1 MSELKLEIRKQTA
14 QDIGVRVEDRFEAM
28 KLEQARA
35 QGAHEMALQLQRQVE
50 ALHAHVDKEIDAG
63 LYPDLKFA
71 SIIKQWVTRASA
83 VCGSG
88 AQSAANSVLVA
99 KGKVQ
104 AVEDA
109 LKIIAS
115 VHQDAAKRL
124 ALLQSA
130 TPDEDGPPSPASA
143 QPGLRVDGERPRE
156 SIRARR
162 EREAKQ
168 EAAAGSSDPP
178 AEPVSAADTAVAAP
192 GDGTVTTPG
201 ATDADNP
208 G

>member
-1 MSELKLEIRKQTA
+1 MSELKLEIRRQTA
-14 QDIGVRVEDRFEAM
+14 QDIGARVDDRLEAM

-50 ALHAHVDKEIDAG
+50 ALHAHVDKEIDADQ
-63 LYPDLKFA
+63 YPDLKFA

-104 AVEDA
+104 AVEDV

-115 VHQDAAKRL
+115 LHQDAAKRL
-124 ALLQSA
+124 ALLQQA
-130 TPDEDGPPSPASA
+130 TSDEEGPPPPPPWPGVPSP
-143 QPGLRVDGERPRE
+143 QRVDGERPRE
-156 SIRARR
+156 SIRTRR
-162 EREAKQ
+162 ERE
-168 EAAAGSSDPP
+168 EAAESTGGVSVT
-178 AEPVSAADTAVAAP
+178 EPTAVHSDGSVTPSGVSDAP
-192 GDGTVTTPG
+192 DPG
-201 ATDADNP
+201 
-208 G
+208 